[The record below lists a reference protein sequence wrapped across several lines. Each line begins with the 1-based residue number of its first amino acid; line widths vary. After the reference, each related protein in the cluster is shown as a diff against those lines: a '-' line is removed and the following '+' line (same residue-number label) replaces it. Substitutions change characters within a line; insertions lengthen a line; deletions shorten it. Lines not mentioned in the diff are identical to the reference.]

1 MACIMFQGTAS
12 NVGKSMIAT
21 GICRIISDDGYRV
34 APFKS
39 QNMSRN
45 SSFDRY
51 GGEMGIAQVAQAR
64 AARIEPLAS
73 MNPILLKPSDNHM
86 TDLIFNGKY
95 IRSLRAR
102 EYMKIKKDL
111 RPGLEAI
118 YKDLESSVDIVVLE
132 GAGSPVEININ
143 QIDLSNME
151 MAKIADSPVIL
162 VADIDRGGVFAS
174 IVGTLEL
181 MTKSDRSRV
190 KGVIINK
197 FRGDEDS
204 FQDGIRMLEDI
215 IKIPVLGLVPYADI
229 YIDEEDGASG
239 KSRDNVDRFISSL
252 EKSLGDGSNHI
263 ISRIKA
269 ENEFRLSQGLD
280 IMNDS
285 ELGEFVRECEYDRL
299 AKLLRDKLDIRAIY
313 NIIFRREK
321 V

>member
-1 MACIMFQGTAS
+1 
-12 NVGKSMIAT
+12 
-21 GICRIISDDGYRV
+21 
-34 APFKS
+34 
-39 QNMSRN
+39 
-45 SSFDRY
+45 
-51 GGEMGIAQVAQAR
+51 
-64 AARIEPLAS
+64 
-73 MNPILLKPSDNHM
+73 
-86 TDLIFNGKY
+86 
-95 IRSLRAR
+95 
-102 EYMKIKKDL
+102 MKIKKDL

-285 ELGEFVRECEYDRL
+285 ELGKFVRECEYDRL

>member
-1 MACIMFQGTAS
+1 
-12 NVGKSMIAT
+12 
-21 GICRIISDDGYRV
+21 
-34 APFKS
+34 
-39 QNMSRN
+39 
-45 SSFDRY
+45 
-51 GGEMGIAQVAQAR
+51 
-64 AARIEPLAS
+64 
-73 MNPILLKPSDNHM
+73 
-86 TDLIFNGKY
+86 
-95 IRSLRAR
+95 
-102 EYMKIKKDL
+102 
-111 RPGLEAI
+111 
-118 YKDLESSVDIVVLE
+118 
-132 GAGSPVEININ
+132 
-143 QIDLSNME
+143 ME

-285 ELGEFVRECEYDRL
+285 ELGKFVRECEYDRL